1 MNALRREA
9 LEVNGLFLK
18 ISPGGF
24 VQASRNK
31 RELSVVR
38 DLGLATL
45 VMTKGELRGNTVI
58 DGWAVLELSTRPLG
72 GSPGLV
78 HLNRLASLITWALK
92 ARQLRPSIISGH
104 DLLGLLIAW
113 LSTCFVSKSRRP
125 LLVYDS
131 HEFTLA
137 LASRRTRWLVRHLES
152 FLIRRCVFSIM
163 VNDGIAERVQQIH
176 GLAEKPVV
184 VRNIPSLWVVDE
196 HKCAQRRA
204 DFCRELGLPLE
215 TFLLMYHGVVVPD
228 RGVEISIQALVGRE
242 SVALV
247 VLGNGDPD
255 YLGRLRRLSDEL
267 GVGERVLFRH
277 AVPLETLGEYAGAV
291 DAGTVVVRAD
301 TESKYLMLP
310 NKFFENVQSLT
321 PVIASNFPEIGSLVR
336 KYDIG
341 ILVDPDDVSQVGA
354 AIDRLRS
361 DPALR
366 ARLRQNL
373 EVAKAELCWE
383 KEKKSLESA
392 YAQIRRET
400 RH

>member
-1 MNALRREA
+1 MKLVKYMFSGLR
-9 LEVNGLFLK
+9 F
-18 ISPGGF
+18 
-24 VQASRNK
+24 ASRNM
-31 RELSVVR
+31 RELSVAR
-38 DLGLATL
+38 DLGFDVL
-45 VMTKGELRGNTVI
+45 VCDVDTPPGLTVI
-58 DGWAVLELSTRPLG
+58 DGFQVEHRTEKLSKNPLLRKAEVVW
-72 GSPGLV
+72 GLLV
-78 HLNRLASLITWALK
+78 VQPAY
-92 ARQLRPSIISGH
+92 LRRKNADVISGH